1 MRQGLDLG
9 RVGRFV
15 APGVAIALAAAA
27 GAQERAPA
35 GKPADQPKPLLSGP
49 PVEDAAPPGVVEG
62 FGSGSAE
69 RMMAGEPLPP
79 RVLHRILE
87 GLLSADAPAEVRLTP
102 EQREAVE
109 ALREAFEQE
118 RREYMREHADELR
131 DLRRRGD
138 VDGPESD
145 RRRPARRGAE
155 RGGEGGPDEQHR
167 PPPRE
172 AQRGDGDGMQGDAPE
187 AGRGE
192 RGEKAGR
199 GGRGQEEARRQ
210 LREIMA
216 GGPSTDKLYADV
228 WEILTEPQQQHVE
241 QQVAHF
247 HEEMAERRR
256 EGYVERQVR
265 DMRGRREGEGAEPG
279 APGRGAERRPLA
291 NADQRRER
299 LVEIFNAL
307 SPEEQVRLID
317 RLERAMGERR
327 EERAGARNGARDGA
341 EKPAPGIEGV
351 NVPPPEERPLRGDP
365 RRDE

>member
-1 MRQGLDLG
+1 MRQGMDLG
-9 RVGRFV
+9 RLGRFV

-27 GAQERAPA
+27 GAQERGGAP
-35 GKPADQPKPLLSGP
+35 GERPADDARPLLSGP

-87 GLLSADAPAEVRLTP
+87 GMMSEDAPAEVRLTP
-102 EQREAVE
+102 EQREGIE
-109 ALREAFEQE
+109 ALRAAFDQE
-118 RREYMREHADELR
+118 RRDYMREHADELR

-145 RRRPARRGAE
+145 RRRPPRPEADG
-155 RGGEGGPDEQHR
+155 QR
-167 PPPRE
+167 PPAR
-172 AQRGDGDGMQGDAPE
+172 D
-187 AGRGE
+187 GE
-192 RGEKAGR
+192 RGDRPRARQRDEGDRPMEDGASMEGR
-199 GGRGQEEARRQ
+199 EREGGQRGREEARRR
-210 LREIMA
+210 LREVMA
-216 GGPSTDKLYADV
+216 AGPSTDKLYADV

-241 QQVAHF
+241 QQVARF

-265 DMRGRREGEGAEPG
+265 DMRGRREGEGAGPG

-299 LVEIFNAL
+299 LIEIFNSL

-327 EERAGARNGARDGA
+327 AERAGVRDGV

-351 NVPPPEERPLRGDP
+351 DVPPPEERPQRGGP
-365 RRDE
+365 RDDE